1 MASGCLGLILLLG
14 GGVLGPF
21 GLLVLLFLGVSTSVA
36 VPPPVAMPTA
46 IISPV
51 LEATPTMTEV
61 PLMSTLE
68 ATEAAESNAASGAN
82 FTPLTRT
89 IWNAEPGKDRT
100 EGICGEAM
108 VNYCAYMAALTP
120 QGEDL
125 LFKGMEIQPY
135 LLTKIDANRY
145 AYTGRNMIGDG
156 EIELTLTFTSA
167 AAFTMDQVLVLDAD
181 PQCRHI
187 NTFSGTFM
195 R

>member
-1 MASGCLGLILLLG
+1 MTAGCGGLLLLLG
-14 GGVLGPF
+14 GGVLGPL
-21 GLLVLLFLGVSTSVA
+21 GLLVILFLGLGAPVA
-36 VPPPVAMPTA
+36 VPPVAMPTP
-46 IISPV
+46 IIVPV
-51 LEATPTMTEV
+51 EATATMTEV
-61 PLMSTLE
+61 PLMSTAE
-68 ATEAAESNAASGAN
+68 ATETSSDSGAN

-120 QGEDL
+120 QGDDL

-135 LLTKIDANRY
+135 LLKKISANQY
-145 AYTGRNMIGDG
+145 VYSGRNMVGDG
-156 EIELTLTFTSA
+156 EIALTLTFTSA
-167 AAFTMDQVLVLDAD
+167 SAFTMDQVLILDAD

-187 NTFSGTFM
+187 NSFSGTFM